1 MELVGGGG
9 ASNYT
14 HLRYALT
21 YQDSSV
27 LNYQYTD
34 SAAWISTKKHFGYG
48 FHPRTGTGTMSNG
61 NGGAGVLWTIK
72 DGSWSSTWSNNGLP
86 ISAVKQA
93 PRDAEM
99 VAGIYNFAISVQPLP
114 DGNNEVRWYMIEKD
128 NKYWFGGTVIDTAAV
143 TTKFNGVCF
152 GFNKDTEAT
161 QVNFYAVE
169 VDMGEPITVPE
180 APWEPFYVNQWGKSP
195 AQGTA
200 WPVKNDSTYLDGD
213 ATLGDGAIPTGW
225 ATIRGGFGDPVQATL
240 AKAVIVRG
248 QMELVGG
255 GGASN
260 YTHLRY
266 ALTYQDSS
274 VLNNQYTDSA
284 TWVSTKKHFGYGFHP
299 RTGTGTMSNGNGGA
313 GVVWTIKDG
322 SWSSTWSNNG
332 LPISAVQQ
340 APRNA
345 VMEAGIYNFAISVQ
359 PLPDGNNEVRWYM
372 IEKDNKYWYGGTV
385 IDTAAVTTKFNG
397 VCFGFNKDT
406 EATQVNFY
414 AVEVDMGEPIDV
426 PVAPWEAYYVDNWGF
441 YGGRIGDWKFTR
453 GEFDGD
459 ATVSGAAPNTGWAA
473 LRGGF
478 DTIAPTAEKALS
490 VTGKLELVGGG
501 FEAVRSLRF
510 ALAYSDSAGK
520 VDTTSVDSTKWTGT
534 DAHDL
539 AYLFLPTSGANGP
552 VDWQGIGAQGTLGAV
567 VDNPWLSTS
576 GANNYVLGSVL
587 QRPDQAVAGP
597 GTYEFGISVQPLG
610 NGTSEIRVKLL
621 KTDGTYAWAVKTI
634 DMHSPLVTEKF
645 NSILFALNTNASTTA
660 MNLIEVLV
668 DMGAPIELPDWV
680 VSVES
685 LPVASLPTVYAL
697 GQNYPNPFNP
707 TTTMEISLP
716 KRSQVSLVVY
726 DALGKVV
733 AELMNGTYSAG
744 VHKVNFNAINLSSG
758 IYFYKLTAGEFS
770 STRKLMLLK

>member
-1 MELVGGGG
+1 
-9 ASNYT
+9 
-14 HLRYALT
+14 
-21 YQDSSV
+21 
-27 LNYQYTD
+27 
-34 SAAWISTKKHFGYG
+34 
-48 FHPRTGTGTMSNG
+48 
-61 NGGAGVLWTIK
+61 
-72 DGSWSSTWSNNGLP
+72 
-86 ISAVKQA
+86 
-93 PRDAEM
+93 
-99 VAGIYNFAISVQPLP
+99 
-114 DGNNEVRWYMIEKD
+114 
-128 NKYWFGGTVIDTAAV
+128 
-143 TTKFNGVCF
+143 
-152 GFNKDTEAT
+152 
-161 QVNFYAVE
+161 
-169 VDMGEPITVPE
+169 
-180 APWEPFYVNQWGKSP
+180 
-195 AQGTA
+195 
-200 WPVKNDSTYLDGD
+200 
-213 ATLGDGAIPTGW
+213 
-225 ATIRGGFGDPVQATL
+225 
-240 AKAVIVRG
+240 
-248 QMELVGG
+248 
-255 GGASN
+255 
-260 YTHLRY
+260 
-266 ALTYQDSS
+266 
-274 VLNNQYTDSA
+274 
-284 TWVSTKKHFGYGFHP
+284 
-299 RTGTGTMSNGNGGA
+299 MSNGNGGA

-397 VCFGFNKDT
+397 ICFGFNKDT
-406 EATQVNFY
+406 EATQINFY
-414 AVEVDMGEPIDV
+414 AVEVDMGEPIDI
-426 PVAPWEAYYVDNWGF
+426 PEAPWEAYYVDSWGF
-441 YGGRIGDWKFTR
+441 YGGRFGDWKFTA
-453 GEFDGD
+453 GEFQGD
-459 ATVSGAAPNTGWAA
+459 ASVSGDAPNTGWAA

-520 VDTTSVDSTKWTGT
+520 VDNASADSTRWTGT
-534 DAHDL
+534 DAHDF

-552 VDWQGIGAQGTLGAV
+552 VDWQGISAQGTLGAV

-587 QRPDQAVAGP
+587 QRPDQAVAGA

-621 KTDGTYAWAVKTI
+621 KTDGTYSWAVKTI
-634 DMHSPLVTEKF
+634 DMHSPLVTDKF

-668 DMGAPIELPDWV
+668 DKGAPIELPDWV
-680 VSVES
+680 VSVET